1 MVHFV
6 VTLLHQPQAEST
18 KLSNHLR
25 TKVETYTAKTQGT
38 LTCHFVLKTTAP
50 LAGEKA
56 LVSSAGTVA
65 REKSPW
71 KTQETV
77 SNLTHKI
84 TTLSLRGKK
93 IFVIFN
99 FSMTP
104 DGKHFIYLFVCLF
117 AFGKHFKT

>member
-6 VTLLHQPQAEST
+6 VTLLPQPQAEST

-38 LTCHFVLKTTAP
+38 PTCHFVLKTTAP

-93 IFVIFN
+93 IFMT
-99 FSMTP
+99 FST
-104 DGKHFIYLFVCLF
+104 FQ
-117 AFGKHFKT
+117 